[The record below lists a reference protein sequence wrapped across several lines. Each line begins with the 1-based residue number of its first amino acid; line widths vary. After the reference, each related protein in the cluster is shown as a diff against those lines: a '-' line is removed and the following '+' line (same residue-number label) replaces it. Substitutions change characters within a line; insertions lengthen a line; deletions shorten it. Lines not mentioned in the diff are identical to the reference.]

1 MDMSM
6 SGSRFLAWIVDTKQ
20 TLLNHGWWI
29 SQLTRKSRCEQ
40 YQGRD
45 PSLPDT
51 TVHWQ
56 WFPCIV
62 QRGPASSS
70 RAVRRQDDVLLTSD
84 NRTAGIITHV
94 MKRRVKG
101 IIHCI
106 PHFVQLYVSDLS
118 WLSSCFLCLVKGN
131 HGYKTF
137 RLVSGCISLVDMFH
151 VCFMSAMCAPWL
163 HRACTVQCI
172 V

>member
-51 TVHWQ
+51 TAQFTDSGFLALFSRLLHLPLVLSGG
-56 WFPCIV
+56 
-62 QRGPASSS
+62 RMTSS
-70 RAVRRQDDVLLTSD
+70 
-84 NRTAGIITHV
+84 
-94 MKRRVKG
+94 
-101 IIHCI
+101 
-106 PHFVQLYVSDLS
+106 
-118 WLSSCFLCLVKGN
+118 
-131 HGYKTF
+131 
-137 RLVSGCISLVDMFH
+137 
-151 VCFMSAMCAPWL
+151 
-163 HRACTVQCI
+163 
-172 V
+172 

>member
-6 SGSRFLAWIVDTKQ
+6 SGSRFLAWTVDTKQ

-51 TVHWQ
+51 TAQFTDSGFLALFSGVLHLPLVLSGGRMTSSW
-56 WFPCIV
+56 V
-62 QRGPASSS
+62 QITEQQASS
-70 RAVRRQDDVLLTSD
+70 L
-84 NRTAGIITHV
+84 
-94 MKRRVKG
+94 MKRRVSKEQS
-101 IIHCI
+101 IVFNI
-106 PHFVQLYVSDLS
+106 
-118 WLSSCFLCLVKGN
+118 LSSYRCLTYHDN
-131 HGYKTF
+131 HAFYVWSTEITS
-137 RLVSGCISLVDMFH
+137 RLVSGYISSVDMFH

-163 HRACTVQCI
+163 HSMHSAVSSI
-172 V
+172 

>member
-51 TVHWQ
+51 TAHCTDSGFLALFSGVLHL
-56 WFPCIV
+56 PLV
-62 QRGPASSS
+62 LSGGRMTSSK
-70 RAVRRQDDVLLTSD
+70 D
-84 NRTAGIITHV
+84 NRTAGIITHEE
-94 MKRRVKG
+94 K
-101 IIHCI
+101 
-106 PHFVQLYVSDLS
+106 S
-118 WLSSCFLCLVKGN
+118 
-131 HGYKTF
+131 
-137 RLVSGCISLVDMFH
+137 
-151 VCFMSAMCAPWL
+151 
-163 HRACTVQCI
+163 
-172 V
+172 